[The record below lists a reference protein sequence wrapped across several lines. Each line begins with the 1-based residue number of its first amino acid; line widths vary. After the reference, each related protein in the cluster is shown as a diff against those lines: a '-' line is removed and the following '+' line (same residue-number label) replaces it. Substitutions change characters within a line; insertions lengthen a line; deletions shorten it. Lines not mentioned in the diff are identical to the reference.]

1 MHARRTHP
9 VHGHHDEH
17 RACVGLRGASTAS
30 ATELLSVL
38 VTGAS
43 GRTGKLLFAYL
54 KEDVRIGEVC
64 A

>member
-1 MHARRTHP
+1 MM
-9 VHGHHDEH
+9 
-17 RACVGLRGASTAS
+17 STVLAL
-30 ATELLSVL
+30 AFVAPPQQAPPELLSVL

>member
-1 MHARRTHP
+1 MM
-9 VHGHHDEH
+9 
-17 RACVGLRGASTAS
+17 STVLAL
-30 ATELLSVL
+30 AFVAPPKQAPLELLSVL